1 MINLGLVGGSGLVG
15 GQILAQLERR
25 NLAIKNL
32 FVLGKESVG
41 QKISFHNKSF
51 TIVNLDEFDTKK
63 IEYIIF
69 SAGSEVAKK
78 YVKKFLDANVSVI
91 DMSSQF
97 RYQPDVPL
105 IIPEINIDELAK
117 YQRPVLIANPNCSSA
132 QLLLILKNIHT
143 EYNISLLNIATY
155 QAVSGTGQAAKD
167 ELNFQ
172 LTGTNNTPKIFPKPI
187 ANNVIPQCDVFLDNG
202 FTKEE
207 MKLDWETKKILD
219 ENIDVIATCARV
231 PVENGHSEAIFMQVK
246 KKPNLEKVLS
256 ILEEQEGVN
265 VIDDTQNEAYPTP
278 LEHAQFSDEVCVGR
292 IRTSTS
298 NQNFWISCWIVAD
311 NVFGKGAALNAI
323 QILEEMI
330 KRNL

>member
-41 QKISFHNKSF
+41 QKISFNNKSF
-51 TIVNLDEFDTKK
+51 TIENLDEFDPKK

-172 LTGTNNTPKIFPKPI
+172 LTGANNTPKIFPKPI

-256 ILEEQEGVN
+256 LLEEQEGVK

-311 NVFGKGAALNAI
+311 NVFGKGAALNDI

>member
-32 FVLGKESVG
+32 FVLGKKSVG
-41 QKISFHNKSF
+41 QKISFNNKSF
-51 TIVNLDEFDTKK
+51 TIENLDEFDPKK

-143 EYNISLLNIATY
+143 EFNISLLNIATY

-256 ILEEQEGVN
+256 ILEEQEGVK

-311 NVFGKGAALNAI
+311 NVFGKGAALNAV

>member
-1 MINLGLVGGSGLVG
+1 
-15 GQILAQLERR
+15 
-25 NLAIKNL
+25 
-32 FVLGKESVG
+32 
-41 QKISFHNKSF
+41 
-51 TIVNLDEFDTKK
+51 
-63 IEYIIF
+63 
-69 SAGSEVAKK
+69 
-78 YVKKFLDANVSVI
+78 
-91 DMSSQF
+91 MSSQF

-117 YQRPVLIANPNCSSA
+117 YQRPVLITNPNCSSA

-143 EYNISLLNIATY
+143 EFNISLLNIATY

-172 LTGTNNTPKIFPKPI
+172 LTGTNNIPKIFPKPI

-231 PVENGHSEAIFMQVK
+231 PVENGHSEAVFMQVK
-246 KKPNLEKVLS
+246 KKPNLEKVISL
-256 ILEEQEGVN
+256 LEEQEGVK

>member
-41 QKISFHNKSF
+41 QKISFNNKSF
-51 TIVNLDEFDTKK
+51 TIENLDEFDPKK

-172 LTGTNNTPKIFPKPI
+172 LTGTNNISKIFPKPI

-256 ILEEQEGVN
+256 LLEEQEGVK

>member
-41 QKISFHNKSF
+41 QKISFNNKSF
-51 TIVNLDEFDTKK
+51 TIENLDEFDPKK

-143 EYNISLLNIATY
+143 EFNISLLNIATY

-256 ILEEQEGVN
+256 ILEEQEGVK

-311 NVFGKGAALNAI
+311 NVFGKGAALNAV

>member
-41 QKISFHNKSF
+41 KKISFHNKSF
-51 TIVNLDEFDTKK
+51 TIENLDEFDPKK

-143 EYNISLLNIATY
+143 EFNISLLNIATY

-219 ENIDVIATCARV
+219 EDIDVIATCARV
-231 PVENGHSEAIFMQVK
+231 PVENGHSEAVFMQVK
-246 KKPNLEKVLS
+246 KKPNLERVISL
-256 ILEEQEGVN
+256 LEEQEGVK

-292 IRTSTS
+292 IRTSNS

-330 KRNL
+330 KRKL

>member
-32 FVLGKESVG
+32 FVLCKESVG
-41 QKISFHNKSF
+41 QKNSFHNKSF
-51 TIVNLDEFDTKK
+51 TIENLDEFDPKK

-143 EYNISLLNIATY
+143 EFNISLLNIATY

-231 PVENGHSEAIFMQVK
+231 PVENGHSEAVFMQVK

-256 ILEEQEGVN
+256 LLEEQEGVK

>member
-41 QKISFHNKSF
+41 KKIYFHNKSF
-51 TIVNLDEFDTKK
+51 TIENIDEFDPKK

-143 EYNISLLNIATY
+143 EFNISLLNIATY

-172 LTGTNNTPKIFPKPI
+172 LTGTNNISKIFPKPI

-231 PVENGHSEAIFMQVK
+231 PVENGHSEAVFMQVK
-246 KKPNLEKVLS
+246 KKPNLERVISL
-256 ILEEQEGVN
+256 LEEQEGVK

-292 IRTSTS
+292 IRTSNS

-330 KRNL
+330 KRKL

>member
-41 QKISFHNKSF
+41 QKISFNNKSF
-51 TIVNLDEFDTKK
+51 TIENLDEFDPKK

-256 ILEEQEGVN
+256 LLEEQEGVK

>member
-1 MINLGLVGGSGLVG
+1 VP
-15 GQILAQLERR
+15 
-25 NLAIKNL
+25 
-32 FVLGKESVG
+32 
-41 QKISFHNKSF
+41 
-51 TIVNLDEFDTKK
+51 
-63 IEYIIF
+63 
-69 SAGSEVAKK
+69 KK

-143 EYNISLLNIATY
+143 EFNISLLNIATY

-172 LTGTNNTPKIFPKPI
+172 LTGTNNISKIFPKPI

-231 PVENGHSEAIFMQVK
+231 PVENGHSEAVFMQVK
-246 KKPNLEKVLS
+246 KKPNLERVISL
-256 ILEEQEGVN
+256 LEEQEGVK

-292 IRTSTS
+292 IRTSNS

-330 KRNL
+330 KRKL

>member
-1 MINLGLVGGSGLVG
+1 MINLGIVGGSGLVG

-25 NLAIKNL
+25 NLAINNL

-41 QKISFHNKSF
+41 KNISFRNKSF
-51 TIVNLDEFDTKK
+51 TIESLDEFDLKK

-69 SAGSEVAKK
+69 SAGSEVAEK
-78 YVKKFLDANVSVI
+78 YVEKFLDANVSVI

-97 RYQPDVPL
+97 RYRPDVPL

-143 EYNISLLNIATY
+143 EFNISLLNIATY

-172 LTGTNNTPKIFPKPI
+172 LSGTNNIPKIFPKPI

-231 PVENGHSEAIFMQVK
+231 PVENGHSEAVFMQVK
-246 KKPNLEKVLS
+246 KKPNLEKVISL
-256 ILEEQEGVN
+256 LEEQEGIK
-265 VIDDTQNEAYPTP
+265 VIDDTQNEIYPTP

-292 IRTSTS
+292 IRTSNS
-298 NQNFWISCWIVAD
+298 NENFWISCWIVAD

-330 KRNL
+330 KRKL

>member
-32 FVLGKESVG
+32 FVLGKKSVG
-41 QKISFHNKSF
+41 QKISFNNKSF
-51 TIVNLDEFDTKK
+51 TIENLDEFDPKK

-143 EYNISLLNIATY
+143 EFNISLLNIATY

-219 ENIDVIATCARV
+219 ENIDVIATCVRV

-256 ILEEQEGVN
+256 LLEEQEGVK

-292 IRTSTS
+292 IRTSNS

-330 KRNL
+330 KRKL